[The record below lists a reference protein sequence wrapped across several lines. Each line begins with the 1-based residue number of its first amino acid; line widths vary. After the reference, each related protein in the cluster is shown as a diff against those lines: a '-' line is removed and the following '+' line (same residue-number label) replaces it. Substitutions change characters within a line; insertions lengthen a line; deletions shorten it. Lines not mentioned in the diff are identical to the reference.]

1 MSTPYASFRAILRP
15 FGFLVLVGLC
25 LLAGMGCS
33 TPQTRAKERAS
44 SFERLKPEDQRML
57 LQGKIREGLDEDAVY
72 VALGSPTR
80 VTRGQRE
87 GKQEYSWIYSRMVT
101 RTIPAY
107 RPRAVR
113 LSDGRTMVCEDYAPL
128 YETDLVDAFEV
139 IFRAGKVI
147 GWKEL

>member
-1 MSTPYASFRAILRP
+1 MAILRR
-15 FGFLVLVGLC
+15 FGFWALAGLC
-25 LLAGMGCS
+25 LLAVAGCS

-72 VALGSPTR
+72 VALGRPTR

-87 GKQEYSWIYSRMVT
+87 GQREYSWIYSRTVT

-113 LSDGRTMVCEDYAPL
+113 LSNGRTVVYEDYAPL

-139 IFRAGKVI
+139 MFRAGKVV